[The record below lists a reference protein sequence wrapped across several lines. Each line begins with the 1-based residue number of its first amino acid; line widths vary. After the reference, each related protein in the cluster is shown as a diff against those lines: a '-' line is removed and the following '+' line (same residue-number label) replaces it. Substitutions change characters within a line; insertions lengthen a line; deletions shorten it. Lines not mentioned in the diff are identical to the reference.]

1 LLSGCEH
8 KNSWQLSEWLGASRP
23 DGVQRLLEQA
33 SWDAEVVRNELR
45 RYVIEQLADSESV
58 LIESLCMQLRKELKN
73 RGHFPSDEATTK
85 LIFLALRDITKR

>member
-1 LLSGCEH
+1 
-8 KNSWQLSEWLGASRP
+8 
-23 DGVQRLLEQA
+23 LLEQA